1 MDKNSNENIIEMR
14 EVTYT
19 KEELMRDYVD
29 IKQAS
34 QILNNVSTKTA
45 YRYMDKVSKSHSL
58 HIRSVETVSNGG
70 VKKLYLKEDILK
82 LAKILNKDKTVL
94 VHVPADVL
102 DKEVLDSDVLES
114 GSVSSPTGVEGL
126 SNSVR
131 ELSNSDKELSIST
144 NAQKLSLLEGLRSIG
159 DLKEDIHALNNNVRD
174 VSLMM
179 QNTVNKIVEQG
190 IDLKE
195 RYLEDRI
202 KRTDIERAHAEAMA
216 KQNETMIKTSE
227 ALAALSERKSGAW
240 IIVLITLV
248 SCFAISGLAFGFYVF
263 NKNFNEKIDQERK
276 TNVEQNTKLIT
287 TLNQLQD
294 EIKKQ
299 KETQENIAKR
309 LPIVVSPKP
318 VLTEIEKTPEISQ

>member
-1 MDKNSNENIIEMR
+1 MDKIDEDKIIEMR

-58 HIRSVETVSNGG
+58 NIHAVEVVSNGG

-82 LAKILNKDKTVL
+82 LARILNKDKTVL

-102 DKEVLDSDVLES
+102 DKEVLDKDVLES
-114 GSVSSPTGVEGL
+114 GSVSSPDDVEGV

-131 ELSNSDKELSIST
+131 EMSNSDKELSIS
-144 NAQKLSLLEGLRSIG
+144 NHNQKLSLLEGLRSIG
-159 DLKEDIHALNNNVRD
+159 DLKEDIRALNGNVRD

-179 QNTVNKIVEQG
+179 QNTVSKIVEQG

-202 KRTDIERAHAEAMA
+202 KRTDIERAQAEAMA
-216 KQNETMIKTSE
+216 KQNETMLKTSE
-227 ALAALSERKSGAW
+227 ALAALAQKKSGTG
-240 IIVLITLV
+240 IIILV
-248 SCFAISGLAFGFYVF
+248 TILSSLAVAGLAFGFYVF
-263 NKNFNEKIDQERK
+263 NKNVNEKLEQDRK
-276 TNVEQNTKLIT
+276 VNSEQNTKLINSLT
-287 TLNQLQD
+287 QLQS

-299 KETQENIAKR
+299 KEAQIIHEKI
-309 LPIVVSPKP
+309 LPANTA
-318 VLTEIEKTPEISQ
+318 TEEKTQ